1 MIRQAL
7 LLLCMLLPAVTFSQ
21 IEGKVI
27 DNETN
32 QPIIGVKI
40 TSTAGEKTISDDQG
54 NFFLKSTVFPVALSI
69 SMPTYVTDTIV
80 LSNATSITIRLKV
93 EVRSMESVVVTAS
106 RRSQRVEDV
115 PISMEIIKPA
125 LIANKGITD
134 LEQAVDQ
141 SPGVYAMDGQV
152 SIRGGGG
159 YSYGAGSRVLL
170 LWNGVPMVSP
180 DLGDAK
186 WNAVPMENASQ
197 IEILKG
203 ASSVLYG
210 SGALNGIISL
220 TENDPTNKLQIR
232 ARVQSGVYGDPKR
245 ESLKWWTKN
254 PTFHTA
260 DFFLSKMHKQFGYSV
275 SLNGYTND
283 GFRKGEVE
291 DRVRLNGAFVYKPIN
306 NKRLKLGLNYNAQY
320 QYQGAFILWE
330 SDSLGYIALGGQD
343 PHASGSSISYQR
355 AIRVNVDPY
364 LKYIDKKENKHE
376 LKTRYYLVTTGNE
389 TNVFAS
395 SKAEMY
401 YADYQVQH
409 KFKNKSA
416 ITFGGTSLNN
426 RIVSSVFGDH
436 LSINF
441 AAYTQY
447 ELKWKKLDVTG
458 GLRLEYF
465 QQDSR
470 KPDSKIEIGSTSIPI
485 SPIVRFGLHYPIAK
499 YTHLRAS
506 FGQGIRFPSVA
517 ERYAATSVG
526 GVIIFPNEK
535 LNPEKGWAAEIGF
548 KQGVK
553 MGEWKGFFDV
563 AGFINQYS
571 NMMEFTFGLYP
582 PDTITLSFNPD
593 DIGYIKN
600 WIGFQAKNSEKARIT
615 GIETSFA
622 SDGKIGEVG
631 LQTLIGYTYMNPISL
646 NKDSAYM
653 STFSDS
659 GTNMLKYRFKHLAK
673 IDIEASYKNWSLGTS
688 MRYNSY
694 MSNIDAPFEDGFLG
708 QDFLVGLKD
717 YRERNQHGSLVFDA
731 RVGYKFADHYRVGFM
746 VNNLLN
752 AEYVSRPADIQAP
765 RTFLLQLQ
773 FIL

>member
-1 MIRQAL
+1 MKRQAL
-7 LLLCMLLPAVTFSQ
+7 LLLCMLLPVIIFSQ
-21 IEGKVI
+21 TSGKVI
-27 DNETN
+27 DKETN
-32 QPIIGVKI
+32 EPIIGAKI
-40 TSTAGEKTISDDQG
+40 SCSSGEKTLTDLNGGFQLNASKTPFTLI
-54 NFFLKSTVFPVALSI
+54 V
-69 SMPTYVTDTIV
+69 SMATYKTDTMIV
-80 LSNATSITIRLKV
+80 TKDTTLVISLELELKKMDV
-93 EVRSMESVVVTAS
+93 VVVTAS
-106 RRSQRVEDV
+106 RRSQRIEDV
-115 PISMEIIKPA
+115 PISMEILKPA
-125 LIANKGITD
+125 LINNKGITD

-170 LWNGVPMVSP
+170 LWNGVPMISP

-232 ARVQSGVYGDPKR
+232 ARVQSGLYGDPKR
-245 ESLKWWTKN
+245 ESLKWWTTN
-254 PTFHTA
+254 PMFHTA
-260 DFFLSKMHKQFGYSV
+260 DFFLSKMHKQIGYTF
-275 SLNGYTND
+275 SLNGYTSD
-283 GFRKGEVE
+283 GYRKGEVE
-291 DRVRLNGAFVYKPIN
+291 DRVRLNGAFIYKPT
-306 NKRLKLGLNYNAQY
+306 KFPKLKAGVNYNAQY

-355 AIRVNVDPY
+355 SIRVNVDPY
-364 LKYIDKKENKHE
+364 LKMVDKHGNKHE

-389 TNVFAS
+389 TDVFAS

-409 KFKNKSA
+409 KFKKLGS
-416 ITFGGTSLNN
+416 ITFGGTTLNN
-426 RIVSSVFGDH
+426 RILSSVFGNH
-436 LSINF
+436 LSVNL
-441 AAYTQY
+441 AAYSQY
-447 ELKWKKLDVTG
+447 EVKLKKLDITG
-458 GLRLEYF
+458 GLRMEYF
-465 QQDSR
+465 QQDAR
-470 KPDSKIEIGSTSIPI
+470 TPDSKIEIGATTIPI
-485 SPIVRFGLHYPIAK
+485 SPIVRLGLHYPLAK
-499 YTHLRAS
+499 YTHVRAS

-553 MGEWKGFFDV
+553 LGNWKGFIDV

-582 PDTITLSFNPD
+582 PDTIQLSFNPN

-600 WIGFQAKNSEKARIT
+600 WVGFQAKNAEKARIT

-622 SDGKIGEVG
+622 SEGKIGEVG

-646 NKDSAYM
+646 NKDSIYM

-659 GTNMLKYRFKHLAK
+659 GTNILKYRFKHLAK
-673 IDIEASYKNWSLGTS
+673 IDVEASYRKMSLGFS

-708 QDFLVGLKD
+708 QQFLVGLKD
-717 YRERNQHGSLVFDA
+717 YREREQHGRLVVDV
-731 RVGYKFADHYRVGFM
+731 RRGYKFKDHYRVGFM
-746 VNNLLN
+746 INNVFN